1 MSEKFRDMLGAS
13 SMILMMVAVIILGLG
28 IKNILTVLPA
38 SAYEDK
44 GVHTFTPIEIYPVQ
58 KKNTSSYG
66 RSRRMHP
73 TTTVYK
79 VRYEAT
85 DGSGYRCSFE
95 AGSTETSARLL
106 AECMVS
112 FNNHC
117 AVGIRA
123 NREKMHHNLHNSLM
137 LVTAMNPYIG
147 YENAA
152 KTAKKAYKDNIS
164 LKEAC
169 VELGFLTAERFD

>member
-95 AGSTETSARLL
+95 AGSTETSAQLL
-106 AECMVS
+106 AAEGDIVQRVLYVPEADS
-112 FNNHC
+112 IVIVGPDESAESY
-117 AVGIRA
+117 AVGERQ
-123 NREKMHHNLHNSLM
+123 RYMLM
-137 LVTAMNPYIG
+137 IVVPGILIAVCAAVFAVI
-147 YENAA
+147 NAR
-152 KTAKKAYKDNIS
+152 KTM
-164 LKEAC
+164 
-169 VELGFLTAERFD
+169 

>member
-95 AGSTETSARLL
+95 AGSTETSAQLL
-106 AECMVS
+106 AEEGDIERRVLYVRDESVTVTIDPSESAESYVAGQRKQYFLMIVIPS
-112 FNNHC
+112 LLIIASI
-117 AVGIRA
+117 AVFVFKRTHQ
-123 NREKMHHNLHNSLM
+123 NM
-137 LVTAMNPYIG
+137 
-147 YENAA
+147 
-152 KTAKKAYKDNIS
+152 
-164 LKEAC
+164 
-169 VELGFLTAERFD
+169 

>member
-1 MSEKFRDMLGAS
+1 MPEKVRDLLIPS
-13 SMILMMVAVIILGLG
+13 SMIFLMVAVIILGLG

-73 TTTVYK
+73 TVTVYK

-85 DGSGYRCSFE
+85 DGSGYRCSIE
-95 AGSTETSARLL
+95 AGSTETSAQLL
-106 AECMVS
+106 AEKGDIVQRVLYVPEADSIVIVDPDESAESYAAGERQRYLLMIVVPGL
-112 FNNHC
+112 FIAVC
-117 AVGIRA
+117 AAVFA
-123 NREKMHHNLHNSLM
+123 
-137 LVTAMNPYIG
+137 VT
-147 YENAA
+147 NAR
-152 KTAKKAYKDNIS
+152 KTM
-164 LKEAC
+164 
-169 VELGFLTAERFD
+169 

>member
-1 MSEKFRDMLGAS
+1 MSGKFRDMLGAS

-95 AGSTETSARLL
+95 AGSTETSAQLL
-106 AECMVS
+106 AEEGDIERRVLYVRDESVTVTIDPSESAESYVAGQRKQYFLMIVIPS
-112 FNNHC
+112 LLIIASI
-117 AVGIRA
+117 AVFVFKRTRQ
-123 NREKMHHNLHNSLM
+123 NM
-137 LVTAMNPYIG
+137 
-147 YENAA
+147 
-152 KTAKKAYKDNIS
+152 
-164 LKEAC
+164 
-169 VELGFLTAERFD
+169 

>member
-13 SMILMMVAVIILGLG
+13 SMILMMVAVVILGLG

-95 AGSTETSARLL
+95 AGSTETSAQLL
-106 AECMVS
+106 AEKGPPASEVVMLRAQGYS
-112 FNNHC
+112 Y
-117 AVGIRA
+117 AEIAARIRIT
-123 NREKMHHNLHNSLM
+123 ENSARVMEHRTRTWLKSM
-137 LVTAMNPYIG
+137 LQ
-147 YENAA
+147 
-152 KTAKKAYKDNIS
+152 
-164 LKEAC
+164 KEG
-169 VELGFLTAERFD
+169 LWND

>member
-1 MSEKFRDMLGAS
+1 MPEKIRDMLGAS
-13 SMILMMVAVIILGLG
+13 SMILLMVAAIILGLG

-66 RSRRMHP
+66 RSRRMNP

-85 DGSGYRCSFE
+85 DGSGYRCSRE

-106 AECMVS
+106 AEEGDIVQRVLYIHDEDAIVVVDPDESAESYAAGERQRYLLMILIPGL
-112 FNNHC
+112 FLAAC
-117 AVGIRA
+117 AVVFVL
-123 NREKMHHNLHNSLM
+123 K
-137 LVTAMNPYIG
+137 
-147 YENAA
+147 
-152 KTAKKAYKDNIS
+152 KTH
-164 LKEAC
+164 
-169 VELGFLTAERFD
+169 

>member
-44 GVHTFTPIEIYPVQ
+44 GVHTFTPIEILPSTE
-58 KKNTSSYG
+58 KEHFLLMAA
-66 RSRRMHP
+66 SRRMHP

-95 AGSTETSARLL
+95 AGLHRD
-106 AECMVS
+106 
-112 FNNHC
+112 
-117 AVGIRA
+117 IR
-123 NREKMHHNLHNSLM
+123 
-137 LVTAMNPYIG
+137 P
-147 YENAA
+147 AA
-152 KTAKKAYKDNIS
+152 GRKRRYRA
-164 LKEAC
+164 AC
-169 VELGFLTAERFD
+169 PLYSRRGCHRGC

>member
-95 AGSTETSARLL
+95 AGSTETSAQLL
-106 AECMVS
+106 AAEGDIVQRVLYVPEADSIVIVDPDESAESYAAGERQRYLLMIVVPGILIAV
-112 FNNHC
+112 C
-117 AVGIRA
+117 AAVFAVI
-123 NREKMHHNLHNSLM
+123 
-137 LVTAMNPYIG
+137 
-147 YENAA
+147 NAR
-152 KTAKKAYKDNIS
+152 KTM
-164 LKEAC
+164 
-169 VELGFLTAERFD
+169 

>member
-1 MSEKFRDMLGAS
+1 MSEKIRDMLGAS

-44 GVHTFTPIEIYPVQ
+44 G
-58 KKNTSSYG
+58 YG

-106 AECMVS
+106 AEEGDIVQRVLYIHDEDAIVVVDPDESAESYAAGERQRYLLMILIPGL
-112 FNNHC
+112 FLAAC
-117 AVGIRA
+117 AVVFVL
-123 NREKMHHNLHNSLM
+123 K
-137 LVTAMNPYIG
+137 
-147 YENAA
+147 
-152 KTAKKAYKDNIS
+152 KTH
-164 LKEAC
+164 
-169 VELGFLTAERFD
+169 

>member
-1 MSEKFRDMLGAS
+1 MLEKVRDLLVPS
-13 SMILMMVAVIILGLG
+13 IMIFLMVAVIILGLG

-73 TTTVYK
+73 TVTVYK

-95 AGSTETSARLL
+95 AGSTEMSAQLL
-106 AECMVS
+106 AAEGDIVQRVLYVPEADSIVIVDPDESAESYAAGERQRYLLMIVVPGI
-112 FNNHC
+112 FIAVC
-117 AVGIRA
+117 AAVFAVI
-123 NREKMHHNLHNSLM
+123 
-137 LVTAMNPYIG
+137 
-147 YENAA
+147 NAR
-152 KTAKKAYKDNIS
+152 KTM
-164 LKEAC
+164 
-169 VELGFLTAERFD
+169 

>member
-1 MSEKFRDMLGAS
+1 MPEKIRDMLGAS
-13 SMILMMVAVIILGLG
+13 SMILLMVAAIILGLG
-28 IKNILTVLPA
+28 IKNMLTVRPA

-44 GVHTFTPIEIYPVQ
+44 GVHTFTPVEIYPVQ

-106 AECMVS
+106 AEEGDIVQRVLYIHDEDAIVVVDPDESAESYADESAESYAAGERQRYLLMILIPGL
-112 FNNHC
+112 FLAAC
-117 AVGIRA
+117 AVVFAVKKIR
-123 NREKMHHNLHNSLM
+123 
-137 LVTAMNPYIG
+137 
-147 YENAA
+147 
-152 KTAKKAYKDNIS
+152 
-164 LKEAC
+164 
-169 VELGFLTAERFD
+169 

>member
-44 GVHTFTPIEIYPVQ
+44 GVHTFT
-58 KKNTSSYG
+58 
-66 RSRRMHP
+66 RRMHP

-95 AGSTETSARLL
+95 AGSTETSAQLL
-106 AECMVS
+106 AEKGDIVQRVLYIHDEDAIVVVDPDESAESYAAGERQRYLLMILIPGLFLAV
-112 FNNHC
+112 C
-117 AVGIRA
+117 AVVFAVKKIR
-123 NREKMHHNLHNSLM
+123 
-137 LVTAMNPYIG
+137 
-147 YENAA
+147 
-152 KTAKKAYKDNIS
+152 
-164 LKEAC
+164 
-169 VELGFLTAERFD
+169 

>member
-85 DGSGYRCSFE
+85 DGSGYRCS
-95 AGSTETSARLL
+95 LKL
-106 AECMVS
+106 APPRRPPGCWPRKATLYSVS
-112 FNNHC
+112 F
-117 AVGIRA
+117 IFTMRMPSWLLILMRA
-123 NREKMHHNLHNSLM
+123 QKVMQPANTSD
-137 LVTAMNPYIG
+137 I
-147 YENAA
+147 
-152 KTAKKAYKDNIS
+152 
-164 LKEAC
+164 C
-169 VELGFLTAERFD
+169 